1 MKLTSIKKLAKQRLR
16 GILLILGLLLAYLSF
31 TIASGYLPTNQHES
45 VNDSFHQ
52 FTLSLFQD
60 EAASSTLN
68 LHFTLQ
74 NPSDYGILNP
84 PVTFGDYNADTVSA
98 MASIENCITTLNAFP
113 YHALSEENKLT
124 YDILASYLKT
134 AKTGTKYLLYEE
146 PLSPVTGIQAQLPV
160 LLAEYRFSDLE
171 DVDTYLELLSTTPQY
186 FESLIDFEREKSE
199 KGLFLSD
206 AVVDTVL
213 EQCQSLLNMGEKNYM
228 FSTFEER
235 LSSIPKITPEQKKSY
250 IQKNRDIIQTSF
262 LPAYQSLVDCLH
274 ELKGTGQGL
283 AGICSLPEGKHYYE
297 YLIKRETG
305 SEKSASELKS
315 MIQNQM
321 KDDMAV
327 FQPFT
332 EASSLPTL
340 SLNTNPE
347 QILKRLE
354 HKITHAFPTSEAVN
368 TNIKYVP
375 KSMEPYLSPA
385 FYLIPCIDNTA
396 ENTIYIN
403 QSHTMD
409 GLKLFTT
416 LAHEGYPGH
425 LYQTTYFS
433 ARNPDPIRTLLNF
446 GGYTEGWATYAEM
459 CSYYLTPLSKQDAM
473 LAQKNS
479 SLILG
484 LYAFADIGIHYDNW
498 SLTDTVRFFSS
509 YGINDTDTIQE
520 IYELIISDPANYLKY
535 YVGYVEMLELKKEF
549 AAKRGKEFSQKEFH
563 KAVLDVGPAPFD
575 VLKKYMIK

>member
-1 MKLTSIKKLAKQRLR
+1 MQLTSIKKLAKQRLR
-16 GILLILGLLLAYLSF
+16 GILLILGLLLAYLGF
-31 TIASGYLPTNQHES
+31 TIASGYLPVNQHKS
-45 VNDSFHQ
+45 VNESFRQ
-52 FTLSLFQD
+52 FTLALFQE
-60 EAASSTLN
+60 EASSSTLN

-84 PVTFGDYNADTVSA
+84 PVTFGDYSTDAVSA
-98 MASIENCITTLNAFP
+98 TASIENCMTTLNAFP

-124 YDILASYLKT
+124 YDILTSYLKT
-134 AKTGTKYLLYEE
+134 AKKGTKYLLYEE
-146 PLSPVTGIQAQLPV
+146 PLSPITGIQAQLPV
-160 LLAEYRFSDLE
+160 LLAEYRFSSLE
-171 DVDTYLELLSTTPQY
+171 DVDTYLELLATTPQY
-186 FESLIDFEREKSE
+186 FEALIDFEREKSE

-213 EQCQSLLNMGEKNYM
+213 EQCQSLLAMGEKNYL

-235 LSSIPKITPEQKKSY
+235 LSSIPQLTPKQKKSY
-250 IQKNRDIIQTSF
+250 IQKNRDVIQTSF
-262 LPAYQSLVDCLH
+262 LPAYQALVDCLQ
-274 ELKGTGQGL
+274 ELKGTGQDAAGL
-283 AGICSLPEGKHYYE
+283 CSLPDGKHYYE
-297 YLIKRETG
+297 YLIDRETG
-305 SEKSASELKS
+305 SKKSASELKE

-321 KDDMAV
+321 KDDMTVLQQFA
-327 FQPFT
+327 
-332 EASSLPTL
+332 EASALPTL
-340 SLNTNPE
+340 SLSAKPE
-347 QILKRLE
+347 QILKGLE
-354 HKITHAFPTSEAVN
+354 HKIAHAFPTPEAVS
-368 TNIKYVP
+368 TNVKYVP
-375 KSMEPYLSPA
+375 KAMEPYLSPA

-403 QSHTMD
+403 QAHTMD

-433 ARNPDPIRTLLNF
+433 ARNPDPIRSLLNF

-459 CSYYLTPLSKQDAM
+459 CSYYLTPLSKRAAT

-509 YGINDTDTIQE
+509 YGIDDADTIRE

-535 YVGYVEMLELKKEF
+535 YVGYIEMLELKKEF
-549 AAKRGKEFSQKEFH
+549 AAKEKAEFSQKEFH
-563 KAVLDVGPAPFD
+563 RAVLDIGPAPFD
-575 VLKKYMIK
+575 VLEKYIIK

>member
-16 GILLILGLLLAYLSF
+16 GILLILGLLLAYLGF
-31 TIASGYLPTNQHES
+31 TVASGYLPAAQHES
-45 VNDSFHQ
+45 VNDSFRQ
-52 FTLSLFQD
+52 FTLALFQD

-74 NPSDYGILNP
+74 NPSDYGILSP
-84 PVTFGDYNADTVSA
+84 PVTFGDYSTDTVSA
-98 MASIENCITTLNAFP
+98 MASIENCLTTLNSFP

-124 YDILASYLKT
+124 YDILTSYLKT
-134 AKTGTKYLLYEE
+134 SKDGTKYLLYEE

-171 DVDTYLELLSTTPQY
+171 DVNTYLELLSTTPQY

-206 AVVDTVL
+206 EVVDTVL
-213 EQCQSLLNMGEKNYM
+213 EQCQSLLDMEEKNYM

-235 LSSIPKITPEQKKSY
+235 LSAIPNITPEQKKSY
-250 IQKNRDIIQTSF
+250 IQKNHDTIQTSF
-262 LPAYQSLVDCLH
+262 LPAYQSLVDCLQ
-274 ELKGTGQGL
+274 EFKGTGQEL
-283 AGICSLPEGKHYYE
+283 AGVCSLPDGKHYYE
-297 YLIKRETG
+297 YLIERETG
-305 SEKSASELKS
+305 SEKSASELKT

-321 KDDMAV
+321 KDDMEVLQQFA
-327 FQPFT
+327 

-347 QILKRLE
+347 QILRGLK
-354 HKITHAFPTSEAVN
+354 HKTTHAFPTPEAVN
-368 TNIKYVP
+368 TNVKYVP

-385 FYLIPCIDNTA
+385 FYLIPCIDNTT

-433 ARNPDPIRTLLNF
+433 ARNPDPIRNLLNF

-473 LAQKNS
+473 LTQKNS

-498 SLTDTVRFFSS
+498 SLTDTIRFFSS
-509 YGINDTDTIQE
+509 YGINDTDTIRE

-549 AAKRGKEFSQKEFH
+549 AAKEGKDFSQKNFH
-563 KAVLDVGPAPFD
+563 KAVLDVGPAPFN
-575 VLKKYMIK
+575 VLEKYIVK